1 MTDAPTT
8 REVRDIDASISEAD
22 IERARKQIGIPQ
34 FSPNKP
40 WNYHAGRDS
49 MEHFAYGMVGDD
61 NPLYRDPEYAR
72 KTRWRALIG
81 HPLYVG
87 TMGERE
93 APPYTPELKAL
104 FRGLFRGVGKYH
116 SGSDWEFFRP
126 VYEGERIFSE
136 YITKDV
142 QVKQSTFSG
151 GISVLDT
158 YRETYF
164 DVAGIPVAYHDILFI
179 NAERKGS
186 ASSGRY
192 KDVKRATYTPDDIAR
207 IEEIYAAE
215 TRRGPEERLWEDV
228 EVGESLGQ
236 IAKGPFTMVDLL
248 GRHVATGIGAMYQ
261 HGPLKYAH
269 QMRKKMPAF
278 YTADEYGVP
287 QVQQRVHW
295 DDARAR
301 DLGLP
306 TSYDYGA
313 MRTAWQAH
321 LITNWM
327 GDDAWMWKF
336 HSEVRLFAFMGDTHI
351 VSGEVTAKR
360 VEDEHHVVDV
370 AVRCVNQRGETTA
383 PGHATLILPSREYGP
398 AVLPTP
404 PADLR
409 RRGAAQMAAY
419 SRRERAKAAGG

>member
-1 MTDAPTT
+1 MTDAPV
-8 REVRDIDASISEAD
+8 RETRDIDAKISEED
-22 IERARKQIGIPQ
+22 IERARRQIGIPQ

-40 WNYHAGRDS
+40 WNYLAGRDTMS
-49 MEHFAYGMVGDD
+49 HFAYGQVGDD
-61 NPLYRDPEYAR
+61 NPLYHDPDYAR
-72 KTRWRALIG
+72 TTRWRALIG

-87 TMGERE
+87 TMGLRE
-93 APPYTPELKAL
+93 APAYTPELKAL

-126 VYEGERIFSE
+126 VYEGEEVYSE

-142 QVKQSTFSG
+142 QVKQSSFSG

-158 YRETYF
+158 YRESYF
-164 DVAGIPVAYHDILFI
+164 DRAGLPIAYHDILFV

-186 ASSGRY
+186 ATSGRY
-192 KDVKRATYTPDDIAR
+192 KDIQRASYTPDEIAR

-215 TRRGPEERLWEDV
+215 TRRGAETRYWEDV
-228 EVGESLGQ
+228 ETGEPLPQ
-236 IAKGPFTMVDLL
+236 IAKGPLTMIDML
-248 GRHVATGIGAMYQ
+248 GHHVARGIGSMYQ

-269 QMRKKMPAF
+269 QTRRKMPAF
-278 YTADEYGVP
+278 YTPDEYGVP

-295 DDARAR
+295 DDQRAR

-313 MRTAWQAH
+313 MRTSWQAH

-327 GDDAWMWKF
+327 GDDGWLWKF

-351 VSGEVTAKR
+351 VSGEVTGKR
-360 VEDEHHVVDV
+360 IEDGHPVVDV
-370 AVRCVNQRGETTA
+370 AVRCTNQRGEVTA
-383 PGHATLILPSREYGP
+383 PGHATVMLPSREHGP
-398 AVLPTP
+398 VVLPLP
-404 PADLR
+404 GMDIR
-409 RRGAAQMAAY
+409 RRGAAQMAAHAE
-419 SRRERAKAAGG
+419 RRRKG